1 MIVFAVAPGVKH
13 LGYVVLEYNGNGVC
27 RPLDSDI
34 LSGKRAVQGKLNAGM
49 LRKKF
54 NPHQLIITTVWERY
68 FPVVL
73 ALGPPAD
80 SSEPALNGEI
90 ARVVLAEIG
99 RIMGVEV
106 VDVNES
112 ELADAFGL
120 ERGRSMKSVVG
131 HALSQPLGSRNR
143 GLTLAAAAGIYAVA
157 TTAPPPADRLL
168 RAGLD

>member
-13 LGYVVLEYNGNGVC
+13 LGYVVLEYNGNGTC

-34 LSGKRAVQGKLNAGM
+34 LSGKKLVQGKPNPGL

-54 NPHQLIITTVWERY
+54 NPHQLILTTVWERY

-80 SSEPALNGEI
+80 QTEPEFNADL

-106 VDVNES
+106 IDVTEAKLT
-112 ELADAFGL
+112 EAFGL

-131 HALSQPLGSRNR
+131 HALSHPLGSRNR
-143 GLTLAAAAGIYAVA
+143 GLTLAAAAGVYAVA
-157 TTAPPPADRLL
+157 VTAPPPADRLL